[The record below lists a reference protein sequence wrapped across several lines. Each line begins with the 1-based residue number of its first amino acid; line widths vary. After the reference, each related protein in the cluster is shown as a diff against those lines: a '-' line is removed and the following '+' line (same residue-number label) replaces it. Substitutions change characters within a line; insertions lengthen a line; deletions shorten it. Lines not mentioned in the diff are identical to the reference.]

1 MLSLVFKSLAGNIRD
16 AYELGTIS
24 YGPYGNRI
32 PFDFK
37 SKKFL
42 KNNTSQIRA
51 GAKYDV
57 GKLEESLHSDQIN
70 KLIAISATAR
80 KLKNT
85 FFSTGKIFIGKIF
98 IFILTMK
105 GYISN
110 LLKFFGNS

>member
-80 KLKNT
+80 KLKKN
-85 FFSTGKIFIGKIF
+85 
-98 IFILTMK
+98 
-105 GYISN
+105 
-110 LLKFFGNS
+110 KFF